1 MVKTLPSNAGG
12 VMQSL
17 TGKLKSHML
26 WGCSQ
31 TLKKKESAHLTAFN
45 PDMIKA
51 GISVV
56 LSDEKMEAQRGDLTC
71 QGHRASKWPSWDPI
85 PH

>member
-1 MVKTLPSNAGG
+1 MVSFAVQKLVSLFRSHLFVFVFISAGG

-31 TLKKKESAHLTAFN
+31 TLKKKKNLH
-45 PDMIKA
+45 I
-51 GISVV
+51 
-56 LSDEKMEAQRGDLTC
+56 
-71 QGHRASKWPSWDPI
+71 
-85 PH
+85 